1 MGILSELKPK
11 KVFEYFELLSSVPH
25 GSGNT
30 KQISDICVNF
40 AKERGLEYYR
50 DNLNNVVI
58 IKPATEGYENSAP
71 IIMQGHLDM
80 VCTKDDD
87 CDIDMANEPI
97 KLTVD
102 GDWVRAI
109 GTSLGGDNIVA
120 VAMIMAVLDSN
131 DLSHPRVE
139 AVFTVDE
146 ETGMDGAMGLD
157 VTPLR
162 GKMMLNLDS
171 EEDGVLTCGCAGGAR
186 VDCALQARREDIP
199 ADFVCAKI
207 VISGLQGGHSGVDID
222 KGHASSNQLMGR
234 LIYNLAIS
242 TDLRLVE
249 MWGGKLD
256 NVIPLYTESVIAF
269 PAADFA
275 KIEALATDFA
285 DKFKFE
291 YSTAEPGMEITFEKC
306 DASAKAVSKE
316 DTDTMLFTLLTVPYG
331 VEAMSMDIKGLVQ
344 TSLNLG
350 VLKLNETELN
360 FSFATRSSIL
370 SQKEMLIQRL
380 TAILERVGGRATVR
394 SSYPGWAYRKDSL
407 LRDTIAEAY
416 KDQSG
421 KDAIISAT
429 HGGLECGMFI
439 EKIPGLDCV
448 SIGPDLRE
456 VHSTRERLSISS
468 TARLWD
474 LVCDVLKRLK

>member
-1 MGILSELKPK
+1 MGILSDLKPK

-30 KQISDICVNF
+30 KQISDICVDF
-40 AKERGLEYYR
+40 ARRLGLEYYQ
-50 DNLNNVVI
+50 DELNNVVI
-58 IKPATEGYENSAP
+58 IKPATEGYKSSSP

-87 CDIDMANEPI
+87 CDIDMAKEPI
-97 KLTVD
+97 RLTLD

-120 VAMIMAVLDSN
+120 VAMIMAVLDS
-131 DLSHPRVE
+131 DDISHPRVE

-186 VDCALQARREDIP
+186 VDCSIPAKREEIP

-207 VISGLQGGHSGVDID
+207 IISGLQGGHSGVDID

-234 LIYNLAIS
+234 LLYNLSLA
-242 TDLRLVE
+242 TDLRLIE
-249 MWGGKLD
+249 LWGGKLD

-269 PAADFA
+269 PEADLA
-275 KIEALATDFA
+275 KIEALEADFA

-306 DASAKAVSKE
+306 ESAAKAVSRE
-316 DTDTMLFTLLTVPYG
+316 DTGTMLFTLLTVPYG

-350 VLKLNETELN
+350 VLKLNEETLN

-370 SQKEMLIQRL
+370 SQKEMLVQRV
-380 TAILERVGGRATVR
+380 TAILERVGGTATVR

-407 LRDTIAEAY
+407 LRDTIAAAY

-421 KDAIISAT
+421 KDAVISAT

-468 TARLWD
+468 TARLWE
-474 LVCDVLKRLK
+474 LVCEVLGRLK

>member
-1 MGILSELKPK
+1 MGILSKLKPA
-11 KVFEYFELLSSVPH
+11 KVFENFELLSSVPH

-30 KQISDICVNF
+30 KQISDICVDF
-40 AKERGLEYYR
+40 ARQRGLEYYQ
-50 DNLNNVVI
+50 DQLNNVVI
-58 IKPATEGYENSAP
+58 IKPATAGYENSEP
-71 IIMQGHLDM
+71 VIMQGHLDM

-87 CDIDMANEPI
+87 CDIDMATEGI
-97 KLTVD
+97 RLTVD
-102 GDWVRAI
+102 GDWVRAL
-109 GTSLGGDNIVA
+109 GTSLGGDNAIA
-120 VAMIMAVLDSN
+120 VAMIMAVLDSTE
-131 DLSHPRVE
+131 LEHPRIE

-157 VTPLR
+157 VSHLR

-186 VDCALQARREDIP
+186 VDCSLPAHREALPDGYICRKA
-199 ADFVCAKI
+199 
-207 VISGLQGGHSGVDID
+207 VISGLKGGHSGVDID

-234 LIYNLAIS
+234 LLYNLSLS
-242 TDLRLVE
+242 TDLRLCE

-256 NVIPLYTESVIAF
+256 NVIPLYTEAVIAF
-269 PAADFA
+269 PEADLC
-275 KIEALATDFA
+275 KIEALTKELEG
-285 DKFKFE
+285 KFKFE
-291 YSTAEPGMEITFEKC
+291 YSTADPDLTLTFTETAKTD
-306 DASAKAVSKE
+306 DAVCTE
-316 DTDTMLFTLLTVPYG
+316 DTNTMLLTLLIVPYG
-331 VEAMSMDIKGLVQ
+331 VEAMSMDIPGLVQ
-344 TSLNLG
+344 TSLNMG
-350 VLKLNETELN
+350 VLKLREDGLR

-370 SQKEMLIQRL
+370 SEKQMLIQRL
-380 TAILERVGGRATVR
+380 EAILTRMGGVATVR
-394 SSYPGWAYRKDSL
+394 SSYPGWAYRKDSV
-407 LRDTIAEAY
+407 LRDTIAAAY

-468 TARLWD
+468 TARLWE
-474 LVCDVLKRLK
+474 LVCEVLRRLK

>member
-30 KQISDICVNF
+30 KQISDICVDF
-40 AKERGLEYYR
+40 ARRLGLEHYQ
-50 DNLNNVVI
+50 DKLNNVVI
-58 IKPATEGYENSAP
+58 IKPATAGYENSAP
-71 IIMQGHLDM
+71 VIMQGHLDM

-87 CDIDMANEPI
+87 CDIDMAKEPI

-102 GDWVRAI
+102 GDWVRAV

-120 VAMIMAVLDSN
+120 VAMIMAVLDS
-131 DLSHPRVE
+131 DELPHPRIE

-146 ETGMDGAMGLD
+146 ETGMDGAIGLD

-186 VDCALQARREDIP
+186 VDCSLPARREALP
-199 ADFVCAKI
+199 KGYVCRKI

-234 LIYNLAIS
+234 LLYNFSLS
-242 TDLRLVE
+242 TDLRLCE

-256 NVIPLYTESVIAF
+256 NVIPLYTEAIVAF
-269 PAADFA
+269 PEADLDKIAAMA
-275 KIEALATDFA
+275 KEFEE
-285 DKFKFE
+285 KFKFE
-291 YSTAEPGMEITFEKC
+291 YSTTEPGLTLTFSEA
-306 DASAKAVSKE
+306 DNAETAVCSE
-316 DTDTMLFTLLTVPYG
+316 DTSTILTTLLIVPYG
-331 VEAMSMDIKGLVQ
+331 VESMSMDIKGLVQ

-350 VLKLNETELN
+350 VLKLNESELN

-370 SQKEMLIQRL
+370 SEKEMLVQRL
-380 TAILERVGGRATVR
+380 RAILTRMGGTATLR

-407 LRDTIAEAY
+407 LRDTIAAAY

-421 KDAIISAT
+421 KDAVISAT
-429 HGGLECGMFI
+429 HGGLECGLFM

-448 SIGPDLRE
+448 SIGPDLRD

-468 TARLWD
+468 TARLWE
-474 LVCDVLKRLK
+474 LVCEVLKRLK

>member
-1 MGILSELKPK
+1 MGILSDLKPK

-30 KQISDICVNF
+30 KQISDICVDF
-40 AKERGLEYYR
+40 ARRLGLEYYQ
-50 DNLNNVVI
+50 DELNNVVI
-58 IKPATEGYENSAP
+58 IKPATEGYESSAP

-87 CDIDMANEPI
+87 CDIDMAKEPI
-97 KLTVD
+97 RLTVD

-120 VAMIMAVLDSN
+120 VAMIMAVLDS
-131 DLSHPRVE
+131 DDISHPRVE

-186 VDCALQARREDIP
+186 VDCSIPARREEIP

-207 VISGLQGGHSGVDID
+207 IISGLQGGHSGVDID

-234 LIYNLAIS
+234 LLYNLSLA
-242 TDLRLVE
+242 TDLRLIE
-249 MWGGKLD
+249 LWGGKLD

-269 PAADFA
+269 PAADLA
-275 KIEALATDFA
+275 KIEALEADFA

-306 DASAKAVSKE
+306 ESAAKAVSRE
-316 DTDTMLFTLLTVPYG
+316 DTGTMLFTLLTVPYG

-350 VLKLNETELN
+350 VLKLNEETLN

-370 SQKEMLIQRL
+370 SQKEMLVQRV
-380 TAILERVGGRATVR
+380 TAILERVGGTATVR

-407 LRDTIAEAY
+407 LRDTIAAAY

-421 KDAIISAT
+421 KDAVISAT

-468 TARLWD
+468 TARLWE
-474 LVCDVLKRLK
+474 LVCEVLGRLK